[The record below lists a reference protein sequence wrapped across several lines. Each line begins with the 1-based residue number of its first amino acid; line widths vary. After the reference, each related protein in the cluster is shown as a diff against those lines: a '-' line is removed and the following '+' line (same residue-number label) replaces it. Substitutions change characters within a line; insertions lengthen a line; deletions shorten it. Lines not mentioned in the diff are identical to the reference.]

1 MPNLDDLK
9 KRIGSVKSTQK
20 ITKAMKMV
28 AAAKLRKAQESA
40 ESSRPYA
47 DSMRDL
53 IDAISSGYNPT
64 STERNLLTG
73 DENDNVHM
81 LILFTSE
88 RGFCGGFNSVVTKSL
103 REKIENLEKENKTV
117 KIICVGKKGYDIL
130 KRQYSEII
138 TEVIDMREVKTVSY
152 QDAKNISDKIIKM
165 FFDGEFDKCSI
176 FYNKFQSVISQIP
189 TEQQVGPIEL
199 EEDSS
204 EEKAADQS
212 FFDFEPGESEILVI
226 ADESAD
232 VEMGATDL
240 LGQAEHGPTSPAIL
254 LTSSK
259 QLAYSL
265 EEEINLQLK
274 TLSTA
279 DVAGTAW
286 KDYGE
291 IILVDTKEELIRK
304 ADEIASE
311 HVEVLTKDPDYFLN
325 NLQNYGSLFLGS
337 ETNVA
342 YGDKVIGTN
351 HTLPTKKA
359 ARYTGG
365 LWVGKFIKTVTYQ
378 KCTPQASK
386 MIGEY
391 CSRLCDIEGFAG
403 HKKQADLRVKRF
415 DNK

>member
-9 KRIGSVKSTQK
+9 KRIGSVKSTEK

-28 AAAKLRKAQESA
+28 AAAKLRRAQESA

-88 RGFCGGFNSVVTKSL
+88 RGLCGGFNSVVTKSL

-189 TEQQVGPIEL
+189 TEQQVVPIEL

-212 FFDFEPGESEILVI
+212 FFDFEPGESEILEELLPLNFTI
-226 ADESAD
+226 QIFKALLESAAS
-232 VEMGATDL
+232 EQGARMSAMDNASRNASDMIDNLTL
-240 LGQAEHGPTSPAIL
+240 FYNRSRQAVITKELI
-254 LTSSK
+254 
-259 QLAYSL
+259 
-265 EEEINLQLK
+265 
-274 TLSTA
+274 
-279 DVAGTAW
+279 
-286 KDYGE
+286 E
-291 IILVDTKEELIRK
+291 IISGAEAV
-304 ADEIASE
+304 
-311 HVEVLTKDPDYFLN
+311 
-325 NLQNYGSLFLGS
+325 
-337 ETNVA
+337 
-342 YGDKVIGTN
+342 
-351 HTLPTKKA
+351 
-359 ARYTGG
+359 
-365 LWVGKFIKTVTYQ
+365 
-378 KCTPQASK
+378 
-386 MIGEY
+386 
-391 CSRLCDIEGFAG
+391 
-403 HKKQADLRVKRF
+403 
-415 DNK
+415 

>member
-28 AAAKLRKAQESA
+28 AAAKLRRAQESA

-53 IDAISSGYNPT
+53 IGAISSGYTPT

-88 RGFCGGFNSVVTKSL
+88 RGLCGGFNSVVTKSL
-103 REKIENLEKENKTV
+103 REKIENLQKENKTV

-138 TEVIDMREVKTVSY
+138 TEVIDMREVKSVSY

-189 TEQQVGPIEL
+189 TEQQIVPIEL

-204 EEKAADQS
+204 NERTTDQS
-212 FFDFEPGESEILVI
+212 AFDFEPGESEILEELLPLNFTI
-226 ADESAD
+226 QIFKALLESAAS
-232 VEMGATDL
+232 EQGARMSAMDNASRNASDMIDNLTL
-240 LGQAEHGPTSPAIL
+240 FYNRSRQAVITKELI
-254 LTSSK
+254 
-259 QLAYSL
+259 
-265 EEEINLQLK
+265 
-274 TLSTA
+274 
-279 DVAGTAW
+279 
-286 KDYGE
+286 E
-291 IILVDTKEELIRK
+291 IISGAESV
-304 ADEIASE
+304 
-311 HVEVLTKDPDYFLN
+311 
-325 NLQNYGSLFLGS
+325 
-337 ETNVA
+337 
-342 YGDKVIGTN
+342 
-351 HTLPTKKA
+351 
-359 ARYTGG
+359 
-365 LWVGKFIKTVTYQ
+365 
-378 KCTPQASK
+378 
-386 MIGEY
+386 
-391 CSRLCDIEGFAG
+391 
-403 HKKQADLRVKRF
+403 
-415 DNK
+415 